1 MKSVKHTELY
11 KEALIELNYD
21 YADVFVYEGFVI
33 VEFAEGLVFNWDDY
47 GQTMVKDVCDYLD
60 TNGGDLVYISHRI
73 NNYSV
78 KATDWMKLYSLNYDV
93 RANAVVGYKPNS
105 FLTTVI
111 ENLFL
116 KNKIKRF
123 NSLIDAVNW
132 VKQLVKEE
140 KEENV

>member
-1 MKSVKHTELY
+1 MKSVKHTKLY

-21 YADVFVYEGFVI
+21 YANVFVFDGFVI
-33 VEFAEGLVFNWDDY
+33 KEIAEGLVYNWDDY
-47 GQTMVKDVCDYLD
+47 GERIAKDVSDYLE
-60 TNGGDLVYISHRI
+60 TKGDNLVYISHRI

-78 KATDWMKLYSLNYDV
+78 KATDWMKFYSLNYELKGY
-93 RANAVVGYKPNS
+93 AVVGYKPNS

-123 NSLIDAVNW
+123 NNLIDAVNW
-132 VKQLVKEE
+132 VKQLVDEE